1 MRKAFN
7 KKFLIVLLAISII
20 SMLFVS
26 SAFADTSTEF
36 DPINEAR
43 NFIENVE
50 PPIRFQSVWQDLKP
64 IASIVMGIGL
74 VVLVCVGSILGVK
87 YMTAGVDDKA
97 KVKQKLIWYC
107 VAAALVV
114 STTGV
119 FNIVVDVASMLEK

>member
-1 MRKAFN
+1 MRKAVN
-7 KKFLIVLLAISII
+7 KKILIVLLAISII
-20 SMLFVS
+20 SMIFVS

-36 DPINEAR
+36 DPINGAR

-74 VVLVCVGSILGVK
+74 VVLVCVGSILGIK

-114 STTGV
+114 GTTGI
-119 FNIVVDVASMLEK
+119 FNIVVDVACMLEK